1 MQLSWE
7 RLTSNVL
14 SPPVI
19 WGVLAFP
26 IAFRGAET
34 WAQALLW
41 ALTYVVMVCGIPALY
56 IGYMVW
62 RGKIS
67 DVHMEV
73 RSERIRPFL
82 VSLVGT
88 ALAWGI
94 LRLMGAPPLLP
105 SFALVSFA
113 LLGAMLLVT
122 LVWQISMHS
131 MSITCA
137 VVAAG
142 ALYGVGTALL
152 LSPLIA
158 LVSLARLKLR
168 RHTPAE
174 LIAGCILGGGV
185 TLVMLLILN
194 PLAGTA

>member
-1 MQLSWE
+1 MQLRTVSWA
-7 RLTSNVL
+7 RLISDIL

-19 WGVLAFP
+19 WGALAFP
-26 IAFRGAET
+26 IAFRAADTRE
-34 WAQALLW
+34 QALAW
-41 ALTYVVMVCGIPALY
+41 ALTYTIMVCLLPAVY

-62 RGKIS
+62 RGHIT

-73 RSERIRPFL
+73 RKERIRPFI

-88 ALAWGI
+88 TIAWWM

-105 SFALVSFA
+105 NFALVSLI

-137 VVAAG
+137 VVATG
-142 ALYGVGTALL
+142 ALYGLGPALL
-152 LSPLIA
+152 LSPLIPVVGA
-158 LVSLARLKLR
+158 ARLKLR
-168 RHTPAE
+168 RHTLAE
-174 LIAGCILGGGV
+174 VVAGVVLGGCLTV
-185 TLVMLLILN
+185 LLLLIL
-194 PLAGTA
+194 PP